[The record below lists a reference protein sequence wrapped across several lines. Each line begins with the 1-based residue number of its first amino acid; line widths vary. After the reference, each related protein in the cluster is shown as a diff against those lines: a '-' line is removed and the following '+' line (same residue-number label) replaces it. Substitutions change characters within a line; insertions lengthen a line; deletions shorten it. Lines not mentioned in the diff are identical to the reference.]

1 MDEVGGAIERV
12 DDPHMICIGV
22 AVGFARLFG
31 QDAVVGVGSEQGF
44 DDGVFAGQVD
54 FGYKII
60 DLFLRNSN
68 SLHVQGGAVDDG
80 ACGACSLDGYVEH
93 GVEIGRHEFLRTK
106 QCSPVRCQRRMA
118 HFPMKLA
125 NRQGLSAQFGHFE
138 ALRTGTMS
146 PMRTRFILIETSHPG
161 NVGAAARALK
171 VMGFDEM
178 VLVAPRY
185 NNVLRKEETIQR
197 ASGAN
202 DVLDKTR
209 IVDTLEE
216 ALDGISHLCATAMT
230 PRDFGPPTRSPR
242 EHFEMLL
249 SRAQAQSATSFSKTK
264 EPISSI
270 GFLFGSE
277 RFGMKNED
285 VYKCHVALSIPTN
298 PQFGSLN
305 LAAALQLVAYEWRLA
320 LGGFPVASL
329 VTESSLAD
337 AEQVSG
343 MLGHFEKALV
353 EIGFLDP
360 AAPKKLMP
368 RLNQLFN
375 RANLT
380 PEEIHILRG
389 VAKAMIETAQAKR

>member
-1 MDEVGGAIERV
+1 M
-12 DDPHMICIGV
+12 
-22 AVGFARLFG
+22 
-31 QDAVVGVGSEQGF
+31 
-44 DDGVFAGQVD
+44 
-54 FGYKII
+54 
-60 DLFLRNSN
+60 
-68 SLHVQGGAVDDG
+68 SL
-80 ACGACSLDGYVEH
+80 
-93 GVEIGRHEFLRTK
+93 
-106 QCSPVRCQRRMA
+106 
-118 HFPMKLA
+118 
-125 NRQGLSAQFGHFE
+125 
-138 ALRTGTMS
+138 
-146 PMRTRFILIETSHPG
+146 MRTRFILIETSHPG

-185 NNVLRKEETIQR
+185 ANVLRKEETIQR

-209 IVDTLEE
+209 IVDTLDE
-216 ALDGISHLCATAMT
+216 ALEGISHLCATAMT

-242 EHFEMLL
+242 EHFDMLL
-249 SRAQAQSATSFSKTK
+249 GQSPLQTQMTADAATQSN
-264 EPISSI
+264 PVSSI

-320 LGGFPVASL
+320 LGGFPVVSPVAD
-329 VTESSLAD
+329 TNLAD
-337 AEQVSG
+337 AAQVSG
-343 MLGHFEKALV
+343 MLSHWEKALI

-360 AAPKKLMP
+360 EAPKKLMP

-375 RANLT
+375 RANLS

>member
-1 MDEVGGAIERV
+1 M
-12 DDPHMICIGV
+12 
-22 AVGFARLFG
+22 L
-31 QDAVVGVGSEQGF
+31 
-44 DDGVFAGQVD
+44 
-54 FGYKII
+54 
-60 DLFLRNSN
+60 
-68 SLHVQGGAVDDG
+68 
-80 ACGACSLDGYVEH
+80 
-93 GVEIGRHEFLRTK
+93 
-106 QCSPVRCQRRMA
+106 
-118 HFPMKLA
+118 
-125 NRQGLSAQFGHFE
+125 
-138 ALRTGTMS
+138 

-185 NNVLRKEETIQR
+185 ANVLRKEETIQR
-197 ASGAN
+197 ASGAI

-242 EHFEMLL
+242 AHFDLL
-249 SRAQAQSATSFSKTK
+249 LGHSLAQSASEATK
-264 EPISSI
+264 AAEPVTSI

-298 PQFGSLN
+298 PDFGSLN

-320 LGGFPVASL
+320 LGGFSVSPNL
-329 VTESSLAD
+329 TESPTAD
-337 AEQVSG
+337 AAQVAGLLSH
-343 MLGHFEKALV
+343 LEKALI

-360 AAPKKLMP
+360 EAPKKLMP

-389 VAKAMIETAQAKR
+389 VAKAMIETAHAKR